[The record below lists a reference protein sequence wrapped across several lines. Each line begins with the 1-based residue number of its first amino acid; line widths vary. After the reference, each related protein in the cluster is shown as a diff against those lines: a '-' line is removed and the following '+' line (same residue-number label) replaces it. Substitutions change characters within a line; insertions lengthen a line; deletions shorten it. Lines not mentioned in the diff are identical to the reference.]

1 MPRKSDSLKMRR
13 FKILADANRLR
24 ILEFLLQSPAN
35 VSAISARLDIEQSLL
50 SHHLKIMKDEGLLE
64 GRREGKTI
72 VYQIAR
78 DVKTG
83 KSKKALDMKCCRI
96 DLA

>member
-13 FKILADANRLR
+13 FKILADANRLK
-24 ILEFLLQSPAN
+24 ILEFLLKGSAN
-35 VSAISARLDIEQSLL
+35 VSAISSRLDIEQSLL

-83 KSKKALDMKCCRI
+83 NSKKVLDMKCCRI
-96 DLA
+96 DLT

>member
-13 FKILADANRLR
+13 FKILADANRLK
-24 ILEFLLQSPAN
+24 ILEFLLKGPAN
-35 VSAISARLDIEQSLL
+35 VSSISSRLDIEQSLL

-72 VYQIAR
+72 VYRIAR
-78 DVKTG
+78 AIKEG
-83 KSKKALDMKCCRI
+83 KSKKVLDMKCCRI